1 VRWSTRIS
9 AEDAATLRSSN
20 EAARLSA
27 ARRLGWNTI
36 PSNDFIVKKENGQI
50 LVEGIGQG
58 HGIGLCQSG
67 AKAMAADGADFRQIL
82 SHYYPN
88 STIVSI

>member
-1 VRWSTRIS
+1 
-9 AEDAATLRSSN
+9 
-20 EAARLSA
+20 
-27 ARRLGWNTI
+27 
-36 PSNDFIVKKENGQI
+36 

-88 STIVSI
+88 TTIISIHVDSDPLSQQR